1 MIEIMAKILSIDDS
15 HTIRQMVKGA
25 VDVLGYEF
33 IEAENGEEGIDMV
46 LKNLEDLVLVVMD
59 WEMPILNGLDATLQ
73 LKANDQTK
81 DIPILMLTTV
91 NQPEKII
98 QAIKAGAQNYIMK
111 PFTQEE
117 LMSKILEV
125 AAS

>member
-1 MIEIMAKILSIDDS
+1 MTKILSIDDS
-15 HTIRQMVKGA
+15 NTIRTMVKGA

-33 IEAENGEEGIDMV
+33 LEAENGEEGLTIVNQHLSDIG
-46 LKNLEDLVLVVMD
+46 LIVMD
-59 WEMPILNGLDATLQ
+59 WEMPVLNGLDATVK
-73 LKANDQTK
+73 LKENPETSL
-81 DIPILMLTTV
+81 IPILMLTTV

-125 AAS
+125 IKN